1 MLSVAPGIQSSAR
14 VPGTV
19 REELVARN
27 DRELTRLVRATA
39 EGAAEREI
47 ERLILEVAQ
56 PLSSEILSRYVR
68 PGAAVRLDDAEDIS
82 GAITVRLISRLR
94 AVTESPD
101 DAIADFRGYVAALT
115 YNAINDHLRRA
126 FPARA
131 RLKNRIRYVL
141 LRDARLGLWSGS
153 GTLVCGLASWANTAV
168 MPGGAELAVDDR
180 RISRVML
187 DRDRPGDA
195 VAALLALIGGP
206 VPFESLVTLVARL
219 WQVGEVPLA
228 ARDAEEH
235 AAPDAVSEAEQR
247 NYLAVLW
254 REIRELLPMQRKAL
268 LLNLRNAEATNVASL
283 LVLTGTT
290 RFDELAATLELTP
303 EQLAAI
309 WKELPLDDLRIAELL
324 QVTRQQV
331 INLRKSARDRLA
343 RRMMRTKGSGGR

>member
-1 MLSVAPGIQSSAR
+1 MLSVAPGVQSSAR

-39 EGAAEREI
+39 EGAEREI

-56 PLSSEILSRYVR
+56 PLSSEILSRYAR
-68 PGAAVRLDDAEDIS
+68 PGAAVRLDDVEDIS

-94 AVTESPD
+94 AVLESSD

-115 YNAINDHLRRA
+115 YNAINDHLRSA

-141 LRDARLGLWSGS
+141 LRDPRLGLWSGS
-153 GTLVCGLASWANTAV
+153 GTLVCGLAPWANAGV
-168 MPGGAELAVDDR
+168 IPAGGELAVDDR

-195 VAALLALIGGP
+195 VAALLELIGRP
-206 VPFESLVTLVARL
+206 VPFESLVTLIARL
-219 WQVGEVPLA
+219 WQVGEVPVA

-235 AAPDAVSEAEQR
+235 AAPDAASEAEQR

-303 EQLAAI
+303 GQLAAI
-309 WKELPLDDLRIAELL
+309 WKELPLGDLRIAELL

-331 INLRKSARDRLA
+331 INLRKSARIRLA
-343 RRMMRTKGSGGR
+343 RRMMRAKGSGGR